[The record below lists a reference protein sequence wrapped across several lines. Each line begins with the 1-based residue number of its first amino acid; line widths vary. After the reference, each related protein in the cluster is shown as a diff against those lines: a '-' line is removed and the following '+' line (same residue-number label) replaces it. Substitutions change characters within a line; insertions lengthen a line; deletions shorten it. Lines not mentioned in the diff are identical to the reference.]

1 MVVCTRIDIHIPIT
15 SALQVH
21 CYPSVGAGLAE
32 LRGGPPAFGGGAS
45 GVPFREGTKSCSLLF
60 CSPSAKYSS
69 NARLGDSPPWRCLRP
84 LFDDRAVDWLPGLV
98 DGEANGGGETMFA
111 GTRKFPE
118 EGGAGE
124 GAEAFGIG
132 SRCCSE
138 PSSLVSNT
146 TSPGP
151 STSSP
156 NPTGSRCNAPYP
168 STAPSA
174 PSPPHPLVGT
184 NSTSRTTSN
193 SLL

>member
-1 MVVCTRIDIHIPIT
+1 MVILAFIFYVCAAG
-15 SALQVH
+15 SLL
-21 CYPSVGAGLAE
+21 PSVRAGLAE
-32 LRGGPPAFGGGAS
+32 LRGGPPALGGGAS

-69 NARLGDSPPWRCLRP
+69 NARLGDNPPWRCLRP
-84 LFDDRAVDWLPGLV
+84 VFDDRAVDWLPRLV
-98 DGEANGGGETMFA
+98 AGDVNGGGEAMLA

-118 EGGAGE
+118 G
-124 GAEAFGIG
+124 GAEADAFGLG
-132 SRCCSE
+132 SRGCSE

-156 NPTGSRCNAPYP
+156 SPTGSRCNAPYP

-174 PSPPHPLVGT
+174 PSPPHPLVGIS
-184 NSTSRTTSN
+184 STSRTTSN